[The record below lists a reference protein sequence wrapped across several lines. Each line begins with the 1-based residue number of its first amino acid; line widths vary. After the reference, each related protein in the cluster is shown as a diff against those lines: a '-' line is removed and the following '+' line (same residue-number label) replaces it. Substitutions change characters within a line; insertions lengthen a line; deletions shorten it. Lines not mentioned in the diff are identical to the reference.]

1 MMLNLDRCPAAEEG
15 CHWEIS
21 SEYPVGLS
29 PSNYAGANIF
39 GVLPV
44 AVEHVYDHNSAHN
57 IVRDQSLIE
66 PVLSILYRSTPDYWL
81 AKVSWRESTKLVI
94 AAPKA
99 VQKFIALALIPED
112 MKFYFAGAVGLKAL
126 LKLPSKDDVM
136 YKVVGIQVKD
146 AQTLTSLV
154 KT

>member
-1 MMLNLDRCPAAEEG
+1 MLNLDRCPATEDG
-15 CHWEIS
+15 FHWKIS

-29 PSNYAGANIF
+29 PSSYAAANVF

-44 AVEHVYDHNSAHN
+44 AVEHVYDHNSAQN

-81 AKVSWRESTKLVI
+81 AKVSWSESTKLVVTD
-94 AAPKA
+94 PKA

-112 MKFYFAGAVGLKAL
+112 IKFYLAGAFGLKAL

-136 YKVVGIQVKD
+136 YKIVGIQVKD
-146 AQTLTSLV
+146 AQHLTSLV